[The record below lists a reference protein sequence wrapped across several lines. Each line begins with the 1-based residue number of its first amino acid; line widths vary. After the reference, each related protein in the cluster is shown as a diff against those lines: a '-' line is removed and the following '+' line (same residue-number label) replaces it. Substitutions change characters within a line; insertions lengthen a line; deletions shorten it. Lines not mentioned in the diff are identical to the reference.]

1 MKKNKESFSI
11 HVYTLRDKTTKSIKI
26 ESWRSLREEM
36 QVLGITDSDIFQIQ
50 MIKIEKSKKE
60 HTAITIIVKT
70 KKQEI
75 ELYNLLLA

>member
-1 MKKNKESFSI
+1 MKKNKESYSI

-36 QVLGITDSDIFQIQ
+36 QVLGITDGDIFQIQ
-50 MIKIEKSKKE
+50 MIEMEKKQKKS
-60 HTAITIIVKT
+60 TFTTIIVT
-70 KKQEI
+70 NTKQEI